1 MKLLVLVLIT
11 LFLSVPSYSQQKT
24 EQDYKTSKEIML
36 KGDVLGYGSHTQ
48 KGVGG
53 LQYLQMAVKYK
64 EQLFSC
70 WLFGNGEPKCS
81 SYE

>member
-24 EQDYKTSKEIML
+24 DHDYKTSKEIML

-64 EQLFSC
+64 EQLFVC
-70 WLFGNGEPKCS
+70 LLFGNGEPKCS